1 MKSAKRKAHRHL
13 AAAAGSKVTERLIPR
28 KAVLDMERGLTT
40 SRNAH
45 ESKFGKALLTALTHD
60 DFALTTTLNV
70 LRAQSARTQAHC
82 NQERRAFIHRLQ
94 VLPDPTILLERPPSP
109 VRTRHARSEPGY
121 MRATAAK
128 PSPQRVVNFA
138 TIDAFSVEKSRLTPA
153 WELGAPPTVRNTR
166 FRCLSKPSPPLS
178 RFEKHDLV
186 RGLTYHARNVPQQ
199 QQATG
204 SVAPPRHAT
213 NTKRRL
219 AVKARVQAIVLA
231 EEAVERQEEEPRVFV
246 TDFSDI
252 KAKSSHRSRYMSRQV
267 SFVRMPTDDSD
278 QFSLFDTTSREITTV
293 SEEVEIDKSDA
304 SATAVSKRHSMAR
317 AKAMSIP
324 NAGTAKAGTQAAIMP
339 QLNRPTSAPRK
350 HKKAK
355 NKEEK
360 TKYRRAGL
368 NLVHA

>member
-1 MKSAKRKAHRHL
+1 MKSAKRKVHRHL
-13 AAAAGSKVTERLIPR
+13 GAAAASKVTERLIPR

-40 SRNAH
+40 SRNTH

-82 NQERRAFIHRLQ
+82 NQERRAFIHHLQ

-109 VRTRHARSEPGY
+109 VRTHHARSEPGY

-138 TIDAFSVEKSRLTPA
+138 TIDAFAVEKSRLTPA
-153 WELGAPPTVRNTR
+153 WEVGAPPAPPTVRNTR
-166 FRCLSKPSPPLS
+166 FRCLSKPSTPLS

-186 RGLTYHARNVPQQ
+186 RGLTYHARNVPQP

-204 SVAPPRHAT
+204 SAAPQRHGT
-213 NTKRRL
+213 NTKRRE

-231 EEAVERQEEEPRVFV
+231 EEAGERQEQQPRVFI
-246 TDFSDI
+246 TDVSDT
-252 KAKSSHRSRYMSRQV
+252 KAKSSHKTRLVSRQV
-267 SFVRMPTDDSD
+267 SFGRMPTHDSGN
-278 QFSLFDTTSREITTV
+278 TTSRKITSV
-293 SEEVEIDKSDA
+293 SEETEIDKSDA
-304 SATAVSKRHSMAR
+304 SATTVSKRDARAR
-317 AKAMSIP
+317 AKAMSIIP
-324 NAGTAKAGTQAAIMP
+324 NAGTAKAGKQAAIMP
-339 QLNRPTSAPRK
+339 HPKRSTSATRK
-350 HKKAK
+350 HKKEK
-355 NKEEK
+355 NKGEQ

>member
-1 MKSAKRKAHRHL
+1 MKSAKRKVHRHL
-13 AAAAGSKVTERLIPR
+13 PAAAKVTERLIPR

-109 VRTRHARSEPGY
+109 VRTCHARSEPGY

-128 PSPQRVVNFA
+128 PSRQRVNFA
-138 TIDAFSVEKSRLTPA
+138 TIDAFAVEKSRLTPA
-153 WELGAPPTVRNTR
+153 WEVGAPPSVRNTR
-166 FRCLSKPSPPLS
+166 FRCLSKPSTPLS
-178 RFEKHDLV
+178 RYEKHDLV
-186 RGLTYHARNVPQQ
+186 RGLTYHARNVPQV

-204 SVAPPRHAT
+204 SGPPPRHAT
-213 NTKRRL
+213 NTKRRQ

-231 EEAVERQEEEPRVFV
+231 EEAGERQEEEPRVFV
-246 TDFSDI
+246 TDFSDT
-252 KAKSSHRSRYMSRQV
+252 KVKSSHKTRHMSRQV
-267 SFVRMPTDDSD
+267 SFVRIPRVPTHDSEC
-278 QFSLFDTTSREITTV
+278 FSLFDTTSREITTV
-293 SEEVEIDKSDA
+293 SEEVENDKLDV
-304 SATAVSKRHSMAR
+304 SATTVSKGNSVLT
-317 AKAMSIP
+317 AKA
-324 NAGTAKAGTQAAIMP
+324 NAGTAKAGTQAASTP
-339 QLNRPTSAPRK
+339 QPKRPTSAQRK

-368 NLVHA
+368 NLVPS